1 MIRSFECKNCKT
13 RFEAEDNNQVLCP
26 NCHSDNVEYAHFQ
39 IPAKAWKIAGG
50 VLALILLVFVL
61 FQFDWNTSTNPEDS
75 LSDEADTLAY
85 QRDSTYLKE
94 TGLSLP
100 PVINVSELTFEDN
113 GYSFEVSIENPPA
126 VKCYVAVLDAYNAKK
141 IITKSN
147 NGKFKDVPFSEADGG
162 CYNIALFDASADTLI
177 CSIEKP
183 GFIRQKAVSKRMT
196 VAELQSRIDKRDES
210 LMGVGENDYLNPDYK
225 LKFVGLPSDAV
236 NVPSTLGEVFD
247 KLDNEIWSSVKINS
261 LDYDDMNRISM
272 IKLSIKE

>member
-1 MIRSFECKNCKT
+1 M
-13 RFEAEDNNQVLCP
+13 
-26 NCHSDNVEYAHFQ
+26 
-39 IPAKAWKIAGG
+39 
-50 VLALILLVFVL
+50 
-61 FQFDWNTSTNPEDS
+61 
-75 LSDEADTLAY
+75 
-85 QRDSTYLKE
+85 
-94 TGLSLP
+94 
-100 PVINVSELTFEDN
+100 TFEDN

-126 VKCYVAVLDAYNAKK
+126 VKCYVAVLDAYNVKK

-210 LMGVGENDYLNPDYK
+210 LMGVGENDYLNPEYK
-225 LKFVGLPSDAV
+225 LKFIGLPGDAV

-247 KLDNEIWSSVKINS
+247 KLDNEIWSSVKVKS

-272 IKLSIKE
+272 INLSIKE